1 MRKRIGILRR
11 PIGKAV
17 LLVFLLAG
25 GVSLAVSPSLR
36 AQSHRAWYAVLH
48 WAGVTEMSVDSG
60 RVFWCPM
67 HPQIKSK
74 KENAVCPICNMAL
87 VELEGGLVEA
97 PENLKLTVR
106 QIQQAGV
113 VTKPIMRRKLY
124 REIDTTG
131 RIAYDERRY
140 AGITSWV
147 REKSRI
153 NKLYVNFT
161 GHFVKKGQLLAEIYS
176 PELFSAQQ
184 EYLLSLKAERSR
196 NKSKPRR
203 RTGDEFVIPHI
214 DFVNDSRQKLI
225 YQGLTP
231 QQVDDLAESNKVL
244 EYVPI
249 FAPISGTVI
258 ERHVQEGQYV
268 KEGDWLF
275 HLADLTHLWL
285 FADVYEDELP
295 LVELG
300 QSASLSVR
308 SIPGKPFPG
317 TVSFIDPIVQP
328 ESRTVRVRI
337 EVPNPNG
344 RLKPGMYA
352 RVRLH
357 RDLPEMIAVPENAVL
372 WSGQRAVVI
381 VQQGEGVFQPRE
393 VKIGQR
399 WMYSNDRNVA
409 SRGEL
414 DFGADRQR
422 FHEVLAGLNPGE
434 RVVAAGA
441 FLLSAES
448 QFQSVLEKMLPPES
462 RSITLEEAVGRP
474 LAQGI
479 KQLLD
484 QYYHLSKALADDRFD
499 LVETRFDRLRQAAEA
514 LARTADEANAPRLAE
529 AARNIAAI
537 TSHSKDRPLK
547 DPVEARTAFGRV
559 SRAAVRL
566 LAENGG
572 QTLFGKDVFLFRCG
586 MAKVG
591 YENWLWWSDEKLNP
605 YMGQKM
611 LSCGTRLK
619 SLAEGGE

>member
-1 MRKRIGILRR
+1 MRKLFGLSRR
-11 PIGKAV
+11 HIGKAA
-17 LLVFLLAG
+17 LLVFLSAG
-25 GVSLAVSPSLR
+25 SAALAVSPSLR
-36 AQSHRAWYAVLH
+36 TQSHMAWHAVLH

-60 RVFWCPM
+60 KVFWCPM
-67 HPQIKSK
+67 HPQIKSD
-74 KENAVCPICNMAL
+74 KENSVCPICNMAL
-87 VELEGGLVEA
+87 VELEGGMVEA
-97 PENLKLTVR
+97 PDNLTLTTR

-113 VTKPIMRRKLY
+113 VTKPAMRRKLY

-131 RIAYDERRY
+131 RIEYDERRY

-147 REKSRI
+147 SKKSRI
-153 NKLYVNFT
+153 NKLHVNFT
-161 GHFVKKGQLLAEIYS
+161 GDFVKKGQLLAEIYS
-176 PELFSAQQ
+176 PELYSAQH
-184 EYLLSLKAERSR
+184 EYLLALRSERSR
-196 NKSKPRR
+196 KKSKLHR
-203 RTGDEFVIPHI
+203 RTSDDGIRPLFDL
-214 DFVNDSRQKLI
+214 VNSSRQKLI
-225 YQGLTP
+225 NQGLTP
-231 QQVDDLAESNKVL
+231 QQVDDLAESGKVL
-244 EYVPI
+244 DFIPI
-249 FAPISGTVI
+249 YAPISGTVI

-268 KEGDWLF
+268 NEGDWLF

-300 QSASLSVR
+300 QSVELSVR
-308 SIPGKPFPG
+308 SYPGKPFPG
-317 TVSFIDPIVQP
+317 TVSFIDPMVQP

-357 RDLPEMIAVPENAVL
+357 RDIPEMITVPENAVL

-399 WMYSNDRNVA
+399 WMFSNGWDDA
-409 SRGEL
+409 SPGEL
-414 DFGADRQR
+414 EFGADRQR
-422 FHEVLAGLNPGE
+422 HHEVLSGLNPGE
-434 RVVAAGA
+434 RVVTAGA

-462 RSITLEEAVGRP
+462 SSITLEEAVGRP

-484 QYYHLSKALADDRFD
+484 QYFHLSKALADDRLD
-499 LVETRFDRLRQAAEA
+499 LVEARFDGLREAAEA
-514 LARTADEANAPRLAE
+514 LARTSDGVNAPKLAE
-529 AARNIAAI
+529 AARNIATHA
-537 TSHSKDRPLK
+537 SHSKERPLK
-547 DPVEARTAFGRV
+547 DPVEARTAFGRI
-559 SRAAVRL
+559 SRATVQL

-591 YENWLWWSDEKLNP
+591 YENWLSWSDEKLNP

-611 LSCGTRLK
+611 LSCGTKLDV
-619 SLAEGGE
+619 LEP